1 MPTHIMVVDDDA
13 ANLRAAGHI
22 LSKNQMQVTALSSGA
37 ALLDAIR
44 PGKLPDLILLDIN
57 MPEMDGF
64 ETLKLLRKK
73 EQALDI
79 CEIPVIF
86 LTADET
92 ADTEKLGF
100 EAGVS
105 DYIRKPFDPD
115 ILLRRVGN
123 VVSKEQRLSFLRN
136 EADTDKLTGF
146 LNKGASARVMN
157 TLCASDLGCLLMIDL
172 DSFKLVNDL
181 YGHKM
186 GDNVLIC
193 FAAILRGAVPE
204 GSRIGRIG
212 GDEFV
217 AFASGVQTME
227 TVGAFTRRINTELVA
242 KAKELMGA
250 DMDIPLGASV
260 GCVFV
265 PQHGDSYDA
274 LLRLADQALYSV
286 KKNGKHSFA
295 LYQAGGDADP
305 SLHTAAQSIGKLSE
319 ILGERSIP
327 NVALQLDKES
337 FAYVYRYIMRYMVR
351 NQRHFYKVLFTLDP
365 EEGAEYADYKTACD
379 AFGDH
384 IRESLR
390 KTDILM
396 RSRFNQYFVLLTD
409 ICENH
414 IDIVTGKIL
423 RRWEQSGGT
432 GIGVT
437 FETEFVSMPSRLPQQ
452 TPQEIRIAVVDDD
465 ESNLR
470 LAGTALSKAGFR
482 VSAMKSGQTLLKY
495 LTENTPDLILLD
507 VNMPGMDGFE
517 TMRQLRCTKSAA
529 EIPVVFLTA
538 DENRDTEQSGLALG
552 AEDFIR
558 KPFLPE
564 LLIRRI
570 RRITELSALQHQPNS
585 LKQDEERTI

>member
-1 MPTHIMVVDDDA
+1 MATHIMVVDDDA

-37 ALLDAIR
+37 KLLDAIR
-44 PGKLPDLILLDIN
+44 PEALPNLILLDIK

-64 ETLKLLRKK
+64 ETLERLRKK
-73 EQALDI
+73 EQALGI
-79 CEIPVIF
+79 SEIPVIF

-123 VVSKEQRLSFLRN
+123 ILSKEQRLSSLRT

-157 TLCASDLGCLLMIDL
+157 TLCSSDMGCLLMIDL

-193 FAAILRGAVPE
+193 FAAILRSAVPE

-217 AFASGVQTME
+217 AFASGVQTAE
-227 TVGAFTRRINTELVA
+227 DVSAITRRINDELVA
-242 KAKELMGA
+242 KAKELMGE

-260 GCVFV
+260 GGVFV

-274 LLRLADQALYSV
+274 LFRLADQALYSV
-286 KKNGKHSFA
+286 KKNGKHGCA
-295 LYQAGGDADP
+295 LYHAGSGSDD
-305 SLHTAAQSIGKLSE
+305 SLNSAAQDIGKLSE
-319 ILGERSIP
+319 ILGERFIP

-351 NQRHFYKVLFTLDP
+351 NQRCVYKVLFTLQP
-365 EEGAEYADYKTACD
+365 ENGTADTDFKAACD
-379 AFGDH
+379 EFGNH

-409 ICENH
+409 IHENH
-414 IDIVTGKIL
+414 IDIVTGNIM
-423 RRWEQSGGT
+423 RRWEKDGGT
-432 GIGVT
+432 GICMT
-437 FETEFVSMPSRLPQQ
+437 YETEFVSLVGRRPQQ
-452 TPQEIRIAVVDDD
+452 TPPEIRIAVVDDD
-465 ESNLR
+465 EANLR

-495 LTENTPDLILLD
+495 LSENTPDLILLD
-507 VNMPGMDGFE
+507 VSMPGMDGFE
-517 TMRQLRCTKSAA
+517 TMRQLRRIKRAE

-538 DENRDTEQSGLALG
+538 EENREAEQEGLALG

-570 RRITELSALQHQPNS
+570 RRITELAVLRQQSDS
-585 LKQDEERTI
+585 MK